1 MSIASSCGRMAEG
14 TSLVQTQKRPS
25 EHRQLMECLRF
36 PLENDQIPCIPTT
49 STGIYYPANQFPHGL
64 RAGHCYFCME
74 APAPSWTMFPVE
86 KRCWSARSG
95 TGVIGGRSRVPSEKR
110 LPEPDERVF
119 FWDFWEHLRSHTIDG
134 STCMDCKSSGY
145 NTWYHGQAFDP
156 SRPAAWPCCRVLDG
170 AFRRGCR
177 SWHLGAPS
185 ILRF

>member
-14 TSLVQTQKRPS
+14 TSLVQIQKRPS

-36 PLENDQIPCIPTT
+36 PLENDQIPCIPTA
-49 STGIYYPANQFPHGL
+49 STGIYYPTNQFPHGL

-119 FWDFWEHLRSHTIDG
+119 FLG
-134 STCMDCKSSGY
+134 
-145 NTWYHGQAFDP
+145 
-156 SRPAAWPCCRVLDG
+156 L
-170 AFRRGCR
+170 
-177 SWHLGAPS
+177 LGALAIPHHRRLYVHGLQVQRLQHLVS
-185 ILRF
+185 RSSF